1 MVAKAELRSKDKEAK
16 QSSVAS
22 VDKSRE
28 EVRGLFVDR
37 KRLNLKEDLNYAM
50 KDSEDEIGNCN
61 S

>member
-28 EVRGLFVDR
+28 EVRSLFVDR
-37 KRLNLKEDLNYAM
+37 KRLNLKEDLNCAV
-50 KDSEDEIGNCN
+50 KDGEDEIDGCN